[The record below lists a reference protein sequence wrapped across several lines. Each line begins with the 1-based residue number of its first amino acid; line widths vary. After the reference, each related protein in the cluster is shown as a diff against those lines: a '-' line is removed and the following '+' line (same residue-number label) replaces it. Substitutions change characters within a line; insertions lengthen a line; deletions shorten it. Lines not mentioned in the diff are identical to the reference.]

1 MTRDGG
7 RGTPQP
13 CQKQEPTGR
22 QKGKCQDW
30 GTSQEGTQKTGLPAH
45 HWSPRTSAHCPS
57 RGLLPH
63 LVPPAAAPPTQASP
77 WLSVAPHHIF
87 RESPE
92 FLRSAFKPCQHV
104 SPTFLLPL
112 VFIPDSGYS
121 RFLTPGPLHNT
132 PVHLTSFHT
141 FAPAV
146 LATRTLWSLS
156 ASYSASKASS
166 NVIPFIILCPL
177 QGIWV
182 TPSSRV
188 HPSPRA
194 HHSWCFWQHSEQ
206 FLGKNHM
213 FLDDRWMSM
222 ANQCLAKHSLHEW
235 LNARKML
242 SGLPWLSN
250 D

>member
-1 MTRDGG
+1 MSACVPNIPSAPSLHPGLRVLQVSDT
-7 RGTPQP
+7 
-13 CQKQEPTGR
+13 
-22 QKGKCQDW
+22 W
-30 GTSQEGTQKTGLPAH
+30 TSSQH
-45 HWSPRTSAHCPS
+45 PRASDF
-57 RGLLPH
+57 LPH
-63 LVPPAAAPPTQASP
+63 LCTCCFSHQNS
-77 WLSVAPHHIF
+77 LI
-87 RESPE
+87 
-92 FLRSAFKPCQHV
+92 
-104 SPTFLLPL
+104 
-112 VFIPDSGYS
+112 
-121 RFLTPGPLHNT
+121 
-132 PVHLTSFHT
+132 
-141 FAPAV
+141 
-146 LATRTLWSLS
+146 SLS

-213 FLDDRWMSM
+213 FLGDRWMSM